1 MKQIYG
7 IYEAKNLTKEQ
18 TKKYKMTKKEIF
30 RKFDNLS
37 KGELNTKN
45 NKNSYITSAMTANI
59 KNSRVEKKE
68 VKKKKNRCFQ
78 KKPNDSR
85 I

>member
-18 TKKYKMTKKEIF
+18 TKKYKMTKKETF

-37 KGELNTKN
+37 KVELNTKN
-45 NKNSYITSAMTANI
+45 NKNGYVTNAMTANI
-59 KNSRVEKKE
+59 KNSRVEEKE
-68 VKKKKNRCFQ
+68 VKEK
-78 KKPNDSR
+78 
-85 I
+85 